1 MTLQPYGPEKLDQ
14 FALRLLD
21 LAAVMREVAQTC
33 REHEITDLS
42 LHDKKADEWCGRLDD
57 WAHKARA
64 DLEVKIRQ
72 ARAKRRALA
81 GKDVY

>member
-21 LAAVMREVAQTC
+21 LAGVVREMAHIS
-33 REHEITDLS
+33 REHEIVDLT
-42 LHDKKADEWCGRLDD
+42 LHDKKALEWYTNLDD

-64 DLEVKIRQ
+64 ELD
-72 ARAKRRALA
+72 AKVRHAQSRRRNSSIQP
-81 GKDVY
+81 